1 MTTATR
7 KRAIVQPGGVIEVK
21 SEDFPVGTTVEV
33 IVLAAV
39 EAPPSPLVHPL
50 AGLSRDERIAKIREL
65 MPWEDSDPELD
76 EIFSNLAKERHADR
90 GRPLIDFE
98 D

>member
-50 AGLSRDERIAKIREL
+50 AGLSRDERIAKIRAAIGGE
-65 MPWEDSDPELD
+65 PPDPELD
-76 EIFSNLAKERHADR
+76 EIFAELDRERHADL
-90 GRPLIDFE
+90 GRPLPDF
-98 D
+98 DA

>member
-33 IVLAAV
+33 IVLAAIEV
-39 EAPPSPLVHPL
+39 PPSPLVHPL
-50 AGLSRDERIAKIREL
+50 AGLSLGERIAKIREL
-65 MPWEDSDPELD
+65 MPWEDSDPELE
-76 EIFSNLAKERHADR
+76 EIFCNLAKERYADR

-98 D
+98 E